1 MRRLLYCWSWLV
13 GLALLAVAVPASAK
27 AMAIRVGPVPER
39 VAMADVVIV
48 GKVAAIQSKTVAATQ
63 FPGAKDKVEY
73 TVASV
78 KIEDA
83 LLGAKGLTHIKV
95 GYIVPKPLTP
105 PAGRGPIRPTLRRPP
120 QVKLEVDQQGC
131 FLLKKHHEGEFYI
144 VPNFADF
151 IDKKAANFD
160 KDVALAKKC
169 AKLLADPKA
178 GLKSKDAGERTL
190 TAGMLVVRY
199 RTATVP
205 NAKTEPIDADESKLI
220 LKALA
225 EGDWSKP
232 IAQDTI
238 TPQTA
243 FARLNLT
250 EKDGFVFRA
259 GPGTPPTAYQD
270 VAKAWLKQHAD
281 TYRIRRFVQ
290 EEKAK

>member
-1 MRRLLYCWSWLV
+1 MQRLLFRSSWLV
-13 GLALLAVAVPASAK
+13 GLALLVVAVPASAK
-27 AMAIRVGPVPER
+27 AMAVRLQPVPER
-39 VAMADVVIV
+39 VATADAIIV
-48 GKVAAIQSKTVAATQ
+48 GKVAAIESKTVPATQ

-73 TVASV
+73 TIASV

-95 GYIVPKPLTP
+95 GYIVPKELTP
-105 PAGRGPIRPTLRRPP
+105 PAGRGPIRPFIRRAP

-131 FLLKKHHEGEFYI
+131 FLLKKHHEGEFYV
-144 VPNFADF
+144 VPVFADL
-151 IDKKAANFD
+151 IDKKGPTFD
-160 KDVALAKKC
+160 KDVALIRKC

-190 TAGMLVVRY
+190 TAGLLVVRY
-199 RTATVP
+199 RTATVA
-205 NAKTEPIDADESKLI
+205 NAKTEPIDAGESKLI

-232 IAQDTI
+232 MAQDTI

-290 EEKAK
+290 DEKAK